1 MKNYSMKLSRDQAD
15 SLKKILAHQIDNDLP
30 DNMAE
35 SLIRDLLI
43 RVFKKI
49 RNRLEAFPRSGYSII
64 LSSEEAKAFYLYF
77 SEFWFED
84 DLIYER
90 VLIEERM
97 ADINKLYA

>member
-1 MKNYSMKLSRDQAD
+1 MKNYSMKLSRDQGIALYD
-15 SLKKILAHQIDNDLP
+15 LLMKEIDNNLP

-43 RVFKKI
+43 RVFKKL

-64 LSSEEAKAFYLYF
+64 LSPEEAKAFYLYF
-77 SEFWFED
+77 QEYWFKD
-84 DLIYER
+84 DMIYER

-97 ADINKLYA
+97 GDINKLYA